1 MNCLIYN
8 YTYFKI
14 FSKYRNLKIASNNRL
29 YEINYAIYKSI
40 ISITNNYFTRLRL
53 NYIFRFDKIVE
64 QEKGFYLN
72 NTNKESIDIIVDD
85 ILKTEIDRLNNLA
98 QRLVFY

>member
-40 ISITNNYFTRLRL
+40 ISITNTYFTRLRL
-53 NYIFRFDKIVE
+53 NYIFRFDKIME
-64 QEKGFYLN
+64 QEKGFFN
-72 NTNKESIDIIVDD
+72 INKESINIIVDD

-98 QRLVFY
+98 QRLDFF